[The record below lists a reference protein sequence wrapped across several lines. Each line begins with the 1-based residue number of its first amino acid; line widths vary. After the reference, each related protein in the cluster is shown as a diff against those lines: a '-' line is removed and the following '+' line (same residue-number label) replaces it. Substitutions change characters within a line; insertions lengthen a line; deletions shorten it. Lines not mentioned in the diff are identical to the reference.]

1 MNKLAVARRALAS
14 MPAAEYLKIFKSR
27 SGAELRQLIASA
39 LQFARVSN
47 ATPEMDEITRRAKE
61 ALRTI
66 GSELSINALR
76 VSRLGIIVP
85 SASEPPRDGSKTG

>member
-1 MNKLAVARRALAS
+1 
-14 MPAAEYLKIFKSR
+14 MPAAEYLRVFKSR

-47 ATPEMDEITRRAKE
+47 ATPEMDEITSRAKE

-66 GSELSINALR
+66 GSESPINALR
-76 VSRLGIIVP
+76 VSRLGITVP
-85 SASEPPRDGSKTG
+85 SGSEQLPEGDKRG